1 MKKIFDRD
9 KAVGNITKNQI
20 KFYDTD
26 LDKVIDEN
34 ITNIVQEMDEFGNI
48 IFVNDKPS
56 IQQKM
61 LFLEG
66 LGFTIK

>member
-1 MKKIFDRD
+1 
-9 KAVGNITKNQI
+9 
-20 KFYDTD
+20 
-26 LDKVIDEN
+26 VIDEN
-34 ITNIVQEMDEFGNI
+34 ITNIVQEMDEFGNV
-48 IFVNDKPS
+48 IFVNNKPS